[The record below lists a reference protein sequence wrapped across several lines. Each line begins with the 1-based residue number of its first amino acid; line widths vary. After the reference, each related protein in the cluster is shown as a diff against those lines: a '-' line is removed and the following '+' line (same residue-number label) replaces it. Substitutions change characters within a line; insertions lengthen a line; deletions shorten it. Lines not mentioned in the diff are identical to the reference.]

1 MERNLFE
8 YEGKQFNLLL
18 ASKIGNFWS
27 DNYIEYKSNGDRN
40 KTILVKEYLNKGRPY
55 LKDLIND
62 LKKSDT

>member
-1 MERNLFE
+1 MEINIFE
-8 YEGKQFNLLL
+8 YEGEQLNLLL

-27 DNYIEYKSNGDRN
+27 DNYIEYKSNRDRN
-40 KTILVKEYLNKGRPY
+40 KTILVKYYLNKSRLY

>member
-8 YEGKQFNLLL
+8 YEGEQLNLLL

-27 DNYIEYKSNGDRN
+27 DNYIEHKSNRDRN
-40 KTILVKEYLNKGRPY
+40 KTILVKYYLNKSRPY